1 MIKNEEGRKKMKK
14 GKEKKSLLFILK
26 LLLATLRDTTL
37 LTKGTTSRSL
47 LLQPLDLCSLSP
59 VVHQK
64 RVKKSKTT
72 KNFEEKRDKQTSASH
87 GKHDRHRPPHASP
100 SWEPSEASSCH
111 PHDQS
116 AFCFKRKKKSDKQTT
131 KKNQS
136 ITFSKSQKKVKDEH
150 GKTRLFLQR
159 RG

>member
-1 MIKNEEGRKKMKK
+1 MKK

-116 AFCFKRKKKSDKQTT
+116 AFCFKRKKKKSDKQTT

>member
-47 LLQPLDLCSLSP
+47 LLQLLDLCSLSP

-64 RVKKSKTT
+64 KSEKKQ
-72 KNFEEKRDKQTSASH
+72 NN
-87 GKHDRHRPPHASP
+87 
-100 SWEPSEASSCH
+100 
-111 PHDQS
+111 
-116 AFCFKRKKKSDKQTT
+116 KK
-131 KKNQS
+131 
-136 ITFSKSQKKVKDEH
+136 
-150 GKTRLFLQR
+150 L
-159 RG
+159 